1 LLKKKNKNKLTVTEF
16 LQFRPQRLDFEWYT
30 NDDDLIIIKV
40 PKFKSSFGKSFCRLL
55 RKDNTFIANLDK
67 LGSLIWKHCDGRNT
81 IKDILEIIKKEFPKE
96 ENIDQRFFLFLRQ
109 MKNLNYID
117 FKTIQDVPL

>member
-1 LLKKKNKNKLTVTEF
+1 LLKKNKNKLTITEF

-30 NDDDLIIIKV
+30 NDDDLVIIKV

-55 RKDNTFIANLDK
+55 RKDNAFTANLDK

-81 IKDILEIIKKEFPKE
+81 VKDILEIIKKEFPKE
-96 ENIDQRFFLFLRQ
+96 ENIDQRLFLFLRQ
-109 MKNLNYID
+109 IKSLNYID